1 MVFLHNNHGFNLQ
14 CDILIIIQLQPQT
27 PTKLVDD
34 LAEIIKKENDDLS
47 YHSEFSVRTL
57 YVQ

>member
-1 MVFLHNNHGFNLQ
+1 ML
-14 CDILIIIQLQPQT
+14 ILDFIYLQPQT

-47 YHSEFSVRTL
+47 FHSGFSVRKT
-57 YVQ
+57 